1 MHFGSADDKQPGD
14 RLACPVLQATGPVKM
29 LEFLEGSHA
38 MAANLWRWPGVL
50 LVAVVT
56 AAAAHAADT
65 NDAGRPHAA
74 PEPIVIPEKGVPVV
88 RLVKHLDISR
98 FGSEIMKA
106 ADIDGDGRIEFV
118 FYQGPGMLSAAVF
131 QPGAAGPYG
140 KHTTPADQALSC
152 LTAIDID
159 GNVQWQSGEPWKLDI
174 PFRTHG
180 GHDMLVAEDIDGE
193 GGAELVVLRGDQL
206 QLISGKTGRPIRTA
220 ALDDDGY
227 SQLLAVKSGPDGGR
241 SILVRP
247 IGDGLDGHPHGC
259 PNLLYDRDLKP
270 LWSRRDFRRAGHVPR
285 GYDIDGDGQDE
296 LFIGLDC
303 ANQRGEVLWTV
314 AAPDIPSSQASY
326 FLGHDDRRTIID
338 IDGDGT
344 HEQVLALENFGVL
357 VSDLKGNVVWRRA
370 VPDHCGEACVG
381 KFLADEPGLQILV
394 NNERFGLPP
403 NRSLAGSELLDCK
416 GRVLRRFAEDVY
428 ASPIKWKTSVGPEAM
443 LTAYHGAKVADPRP
457 FIMDGEGR
465 VIAVFD
471 IPSDLPQVM
480 DFKLP
485 HANLWFGDW
494 GDYYNRTV
502 MELPGIGPAILIW
515 SRKDLWVFAP

>member
-1 MHFGSADDKQPGD
+1 
-14 RLACPVLQATGPVKM
+14 
-29 LEFLEGSHA
+29 
-38 MAANLWRWPGVL
+38 
-50 LVAVVT
+50 
-56 AAAAHAADT
+56 
-65 NDAGRPHAA
+65 
-74 PEPIVIPEKGVPVV
+74 
-88 RLVKHLDISR
+88 
-98 FGSEIMKA
+98 
-106 ADIDGDGRIEFV
+106 
-118 FYQGPGMLSAAVF
+118 
-131 QPGAAGPYG
+131 
-140 KHTTPADQALSC
+140 
-152 LTAIDID
+152 
-159 GNVQWQSGEPWKLDI
+159 
-174 PFRTHG
+174 
-180 GHDMLVAEDIDGE
+180 MLVAEDIDGE
-193 GGAELVVLRGDQL
+193 AGAELVVLHGDQL

-227 SQLLAVKSGPDGGR
+227 SQLLAVKSGPAGGR

-259 PNLLYDRDLKP
+259 PNLLFDRDLKP

-285 GYDIDGDGQDE
+285 GHDIDGDGQDE

-303 ANQRGEVLWTV
+303 ADQRGEVLWTV

-344 HEQVLALENFGVL
+344 REQVLALENFGVL

-403 NRSLAGSELLDCK
+403 NPSLAGSELLDCK
-416 GRVLRRFAEDVY
+416 GRVLRRFTEDVY
-428 ASPIKWKTSVGPEAM
+428 ASPIKWKTAVGPEAM
-443 LTAYHGAKVADPRP
+443 LTAYHGGKVADPRP

-465 VIAVFD
+465 VIALFD
-471 IPSDLPQVM
+471 IPSNLPQVT